1 MTKGKTFHTTGARA
15 WDTLARFSALQ
26 EFPRHLFQGS
36 SACMECCL
44 FQCAWWQQ
52 ADQAFE
58 AEESVVDSAAA
69 LLILL
74 ARPLPMHAKGSQD
87 LRLVPPVGVEQTAD
101 PVGEIETL
109 RQIFLEG
116 SDCFRE

>member
-74 ARPLPMHAKGSQD
+74 ARPLPK
-87 LRLVPPVGVEQTAD
+87 VPRTFGWCHQWVWS
-101 PVGEIETL
+101 
-109 RQIFLEG
+109 RQRIQ
-116 SDCFRE
+116 